1 MIISGQLGNDARRED
16 FYSMISFEEIRS
28 LLPQKYPFIFIDKV
42 IEFEEGKKIVCV
54 KNVSSNEPV
63 FVGHF
68 PDFAIMPGVLI
79 IEAMAQASIILFRKS
94 LPPIQSGKDTV
105 FLLASI
111 GNARF
116 TKPVFPGD
124 QLLIEINVEKIVS
137 KGAIIQATVK
147 VDEKAVAK
155 ATLTFGIAEKSA
167 LL

>member
-1 MIISGQLGNDARRED
+1 MIL
-16 FYSMISFEEIRS
+16 FEEIRS
-28 LLPQKYPFIFIDKV
+28 LLPQKYPFLFIDKV
-42 IEFEEGKKIVCV
+42 IEFEEGKRIVCV
-54 KNVSSNEPV
+54 KNVSGNEPV

-94 LPPIQSGKDTV
+94 LHTQNDKDKV
-105 FLLASI
+105 FLLASV

-137 KGAIIQATVK
+137 KGAIVQANVK
-147 VDEKAVAK
+147 VEEKAVAK
-155 ATLTFGIAEKSA
+155 ATLTFGIAEKST

>member
-1 MIISGQLGNDARRED
+1 MIH
-16 FYSMISFEEIRS
+16 FEEIRS

-42 IEFEEGKKIVCV
+42 VEYEEGKRIICI
-54 KNVSSNEPV
+54 KNVSCNEPV

-79 IEAMAQASIILFRKS
+79 IEAMAQASIILFKKS
-94 LPPIQSGKDTV
+94 LAVQNGNDTV

-124 QLLIEINVEKIVS
+124 RLHIEITVEKIVS
-137 KGAIIQATVK
+137 KGAIVQAIVK
-147 VDEKAVAK
+147 VDEKSAAK
-155 ATLTFGIAEKSA
+155 ATLTFGIAEKST
-167 LL
+167 LI